1 MNARS
6 KNKKSK
12 ISPSKRFFVVWWYK
26 LSQTNKNA
34 LRTAKKWQKL
44 NNMASIYLVGII
56 ESIKYLPNNGGCLV
70 FLSEYK
76 RGYKRASDGVRIDD
90 KYLSWKCIFKQ
101 GLVKYIN
108 NHFGNGMIV
117 EIKGEVLPYAV
128 EHENI
133 VDGYSVIGQTLNM
146 FSVPRTQ
153 LRQEQRMIKES
164 QLHSQE
170 IPDME
175 TFNQPDF

>member
-1 MNARS
+1 MPKHRQNEQ
-6 KNKKSK
+6 K
-12 ISPSKRFFVVWWYK
+12 V
-26 LSQTNKNA
+26 
-34 LRTAKKWQKL
+34 AKTS
-44 NNMASIYLVGII
+44 NMANITII
-56 ESIKYLPNNGGCLV
+56 GVINTIKYLPNNGGCFV

-76 RGYKRASDGVRIDD
+76 RGYRKANGERVED

-101 GLVKYIN
+101 GLCKYIN
-108 NHFGNGMIV
+108 DHFSKDMVV
-117 EIKGEVLPYAV
+117 EVKGEVLPYAI

-164 QLHSQE
+164 MSHSRE
-170 IPDME
+170 KPNLE
-175 TFNQPDF
+175 AYNTPDF